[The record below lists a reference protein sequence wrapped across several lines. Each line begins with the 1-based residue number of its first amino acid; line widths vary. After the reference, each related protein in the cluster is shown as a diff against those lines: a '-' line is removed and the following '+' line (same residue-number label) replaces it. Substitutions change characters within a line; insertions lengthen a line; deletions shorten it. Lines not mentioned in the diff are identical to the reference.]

1 MNTLES
7 KIKKPKLFSFF
18 FWSPP
23 FLISWCFQGFFPPSP
38 AEHATNCQ
46 DPCLCFFFWK
56 KKKERKKKRA
66 TNTQKKS
73 WKERESACKCSN
85 YSSSNAPVIDIPIS
99 FNAGLLY
106 QLTSPAWFLIFELN
120 PSRATY
126 KELRL
131 TRGSRVATGKVGRIV
146 LMVLHTHTHTKAS
159 PSDEEKKASAT
170 LFRNAPRPRFVLI
183 FLFSSKKM
191 NWRPPA
197 PPSTPL
203 PCSNTTSCQC
213 QWLLLL
219 LLLPLSRWILC
230 SQLMKCTTR
239 QTKTAV
245 RLSLLLLKLA
255 TSGAS
260 TRFQSANALLLYVLS
275 LLIFSSHKA

>member
-131 TRGSRVATGKVGRIV
+131 TRGSRVVTGKVGRVV
-146 LMVLHTHTHTKAS
+146 LMVLHTHTHTQKRRHRMR
-159 PSDEEKKASAT
+159 KKKRQQSSFAMRLGLGLSLFFLFLQKKWTGGHQLHCPLFCLAQTQRVASANGFCSCFFF
-170 LFRNAPRPRFVLI
+170 LFRAEFYAVNSWNAQLDKRKRQSGS
-183 FLFSSKKM
+183 LFSSW
-191 NWRPPA
+191 N
-197 PPSTPL
+197 
-203 PCSNTTSCQC
+203 
-213 QWLLLL
+213 
-219 LLLPLSRWILC
+219 
-230 SQLMKCTTR
+230 
-239 QTKTAV
+239 
-245 RLSLLLLKLA
+245 
-255 TSGAS
+255 
-260 TRFQSANALLLYVLS
+260 
-275 LLIFSSHKA
+275 